1 MHDQRNRLHG
11 LYVITDNDIALKANQ
26 PIAVLV
32 EHAIAGGARIIQYR
46 NKSATTSIR
55 QREAGE
61 LAQIC
66 KASAVT
72 FLVNDDVDTAIAVDA
87 DGVHLGQVDMPL
99 STAREYLGSDKI
111 IGITCHN
118 NFDYALQAQQ
128 NGADYVAFGR
138 FFASTTKPQAPPA
151 DLSILQ
157 KAKQQLHI
165 PVCAIGGITSANAIQ
180 VIEHGAD
187 MLAVIHAVLAAD
199 DITLAANEF
208 ARLFK

>member
-1 MHDQRNRLHG
+1 MHDQRNRLYG
-11 LYVITDNDIALKANQ
+11 LYVITDNDIAVKANQ
-26 PIAVLV
+26 PITVLV
-32 EHAIAGGARIIQYR
+32 EQAIAGGARIIQYR

-87 DGVHLGQVDMPL
+87 DGVHLGQGDMPL
-99 STAREYLGSDKI
+99 STAREHLGSDKI

-128 NGADYVAFGR
+128 HGADYVAFGR
-138 FFASTTKPQAPPA
+138 FFASATKPQAPPA

-180 VIEHGAD
+180 VIDQGAD

-199 DITLAANEF
+199 DITQAANEF